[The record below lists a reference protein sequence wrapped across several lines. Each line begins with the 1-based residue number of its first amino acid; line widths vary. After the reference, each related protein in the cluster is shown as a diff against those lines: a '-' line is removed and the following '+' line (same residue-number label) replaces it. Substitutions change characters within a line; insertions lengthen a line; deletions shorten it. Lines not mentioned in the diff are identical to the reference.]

1 MRFRN
6 LQENLKNNNQLP
18 KVEKY
23 FFVMRNRLYE
33 AKSVFEGGNVAL
45 LNCFS
50 MVSRRRFVSS
60 GNGSGAVEVT
70 TSGGWGCGQTRE
82 IAWFAKNMSGSGRS
96 GDEGVTRVLSFDD
109 SYVDGIGFF
118 CRFELVNIKPE
129 KRGFRLT

>member
-1 MRFRN
+1 MKSALVASIMIRN
-6 LQENLKNNNQLP
+6 AEDTKLSFKNLVLSFQKTLFEKDFSKNNNALP

-50 MVSRRRFVSS
+50 MVSRRRFVNS

-70 TSGGWGCGQTRE
+70 TSGGWGCADQTRE
-82 IAWFAKNMSGSGRS
+82 IAAKQN
-96 GDEGVTRVLSFDD
+96 
-109 SYVDGIGFF
+109 
-118 CRFELVNIKPE
+118 KH
-129 KRGFRLT
+129 

>member
-1 MRFRN
+1 
-6 LQENLKNNNQLP
+6 
-18 KVEKY
+18 
-23 FFVMRNRLYE
+23 MRNRLYE

-82 IAWFAKNMSGSGRS
+82 IAWFAKGRILYKNKFS
-96 GDEGVTRVLSFDD
+96 HFSKIF
-109 SYVDGIGFF
+109 SH
-118 CRFELVNIKPE
+118 
-129 KRGFRLT
+129 KRN